1 MIIMFS
7 LSALILMILGCGWLF
22 YKDYTE
28 HRLPN
33 YGVLLVGICALIYH
47 ICGAHLQ
54 TSPSWWNLL
63 LGAFIGV
70 LFMVTIR
77 YFANRR
83 YKTETLGMGDIKL
96 ILVSGLW
103 VGFPFIFHV
112 ISLGAFIGVLL
123 ALGNFSYKK
132 HLKKQ
137 NASLKNTHIPAGPGF
152 IIALIMT
159 VLYIDYPVIFLLTRL
174 ILNIDI

>member
-112 ISLGAFIGVLL
+112 V
-123 ALGNFSYKK
+123 
-132 HLKKQ
+132 
-137 NASLKNTHIPAGPGF
+137 SLKCSCIRCFVFFVVVGGPQGAREGCPNPQKRTH
-152 IIALIMT
+152 
-159 VLYIDYPVIFLLTRL
+159 
-174 ILNIDI
+174 N